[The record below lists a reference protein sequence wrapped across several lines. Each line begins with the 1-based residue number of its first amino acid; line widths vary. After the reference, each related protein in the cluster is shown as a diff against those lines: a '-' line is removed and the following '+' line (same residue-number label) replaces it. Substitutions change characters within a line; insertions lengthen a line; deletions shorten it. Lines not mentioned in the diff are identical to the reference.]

1 MVTMA
6 FNLGNLF
13 KKKGNKKVTVTSINI
28 RWRGSMH
35 ALGGFEVGDN
45 PFTITIPFQNKTQQD
60 ALPFEA
66 LKEKL
71 KAQEKAPIRISG
83 IDIST
88 PFKLIS
94 VEPKPPVDVPSSVR
108 VEFKMTVQAPD
119 YTYSGPIAIALSS
132 EEADM
137 IKVQINKVVVTTPM
151 KSVEIENSG
160 IILNMP
166 KGGIFKNSIQLY
178 KAMSYGERVDK
189 VTLEKPFEFVSCDHQ
204 IPFTINEPSSYLVTF
219 YIKAPDVDYAGPME
233 IKLE

>member
-1 MVTMA
+1 MGFDVRK
-6 FNLGNLF
+6 LF
-13 KKKGNKKVTVTSINI
+13 KRKGDKKVTITSVNI
-28 RWRGSMH
+28 RWMGQMH
-35 ALGGFEVGDN
+35 AMEGFEVETN

-71 KAQEKAPIRISG
+71 KAQEKAPIRITG
-83 IDIST
+83 IESST

-94 VEPKPPVDVPSSVR
+94 VYPKLPVDVPSSVR
-108 VEFKMTVQAPD
+108 VEFKITLQAPD
-119 YTYSGPIAIALSS
+119 YTYTGPVTISLGS
-132 EEADM
+132 EEAGM
-137 IKVQINKVVVTTPM
+137 IKVQINKVIVTTPM

-160 IILNMP
+160 VILNMP
-166 KGGIFKNSIQLY
+166 KGGIFKNSIQMY

>member
-1 MVTMA
+1 MA

-13 KKKGNKKVTVTSINI
+13 KKKGEKKVTVTSVNI
-28 RWRGSMH
+28 RWRGQMH
-35 ALGGFEVGDN
+35 AMGGFEVETN

-71 KAQEKAPIRISG
+71 KAQEKAPIRITG
-83 IDIST
+83 IEAST

-94 VEPKPPVDVPSSVR
+94 VYPKLPVDVPSSMR
-108 VEFKMTVQAPD
+108 VEFKIMLQAPG
-119 YTYSGPIAIALSS
+119 YTYTGPVTISLGA
-132 EEADM
+132 EETGM
-137 IKVQINKVVVTTPM
+137 IKVQINKVIVTTPM

-160 IILNMP
+160 VILNMP
-166 KGGIFKNSIQLY
+166 KGGIFKNSIQMY